1 MKSSSVKPK
10 ITPKRV
16 ITKAQYYQLVG
27 IEAAH
32 AAQHKVLKALE
43 NAALAITQ
51 EKNRH
56 GDPEDCGH
64 TFDWLYGSRDLP
76 EMLRLLN
83 IKARR

>member
-1 MKSSSVKPK
+1 MKSSSVKSK
-10 ITPKRV
+10 QAPKRV

-27 IEAAH
+27 IEAAF
-32 AAQHKVLKALE
+32 AAQQKVLKALE

-64 TFDWLYGSRDLP
+64 TFDWLYGSRELP

-83 IKARR
+83 IKAQR

>member
-10 ITPKRV
+10 KTPKRL

-27 IEAAH
+27 IEAAF
-32 AAQHKVLKALE
+32 AAQQKVLKALE
-43 NAALAITQ
+43 NAALAITE

-64 TFDWLYGSRDLP
+64 TFDWLYGSRELP
-76 EMLRLLN
+76 EMLRLLS
-83 IKARR
+83 IKVRR